1 MRIGID
7 ARLLAMPLTGIGRY
21 TAELSRALVA
31 QADAGCDSG
40 ALPDVFHFYMP
51 AAPVAGRWD
60 APQVRLRAG
69 RVRGGRPAR
78 MLWSQ
83 TVMPWLAAR
92 DGVDVFWGTS
102 HRLPRLLPPHI
113 ARVVTIHDLVW
124 RHAGETM
131 RPLSRWMEQRLMP
144 QAVRMADRIVTD
156 SQSTADDLT
165 DAFPAVRERLRVVHL
180 GATPMP
186 PPADRAALPSLGIV
200 KPYVLFVGT
209 LEPRK
214 NLRRLLGAWA
224 SLPAVLRQAH
234 QLVIAGGKGWGDVD
248 VPQLVQALGLGDTA
262 LVLGYVSDAQL
273 ARLYAHA
280 RFLAMPSLYE
290 GFGLPLVESMAHGVP
305 VLTANCSAM
314 PEVAG
319 DAGLLVDPL
328 SESDIARGLTALL
341 TDDALHARLAARAHA
356 RAAQFSWAR
365 AARQMRAI
373 FAEAVAER
381 RAHPSQHR
389 ATGGP

>member
-1 MRIGID
+1 MHVGID

-21 TAELSRALVA
+21 TAELSRALIA
-31 QADAGCDSG
+31 QADVGGSG
-40 ALPDVFHFYMP
+40 AALPDRFYLYMP
-51 AAPVAGRWD
+51 GPPLTGDWAV
-60 APQVRLRAG
+60 PQVRLRAG
-69 RVRGGRPAR
+69 RVRGGRAAR

-83 TVMPWLAAR
+83 TVMPWQAAR

-102 HRLPRLLPPHI
+102 HRLPRFLPAHV

-124 RHAGETM
+124 RHAGDTM
-131 RPLSRWMEQRLMP
+131 RPLSRWMEAHLMP
-144 QAVRMADRIVTD
+144 QAVHMADRIVAD
-156 SQSTADDLT
+156 SQSTANDLVA
-165 DAFPAVRERLRVVHL
+165 AFPTVRERVRVVHL

-186 PPADRAALPSLGIV
+186 APADRAALASLGIV

-224 SLPAVLRQAH
+224 SLPAALRQAH
-234 QLVIAGGKGWGDVD
+234 QLVIAGGKGWGGVD
-248 VPQLVQALGLGDTA
+248 VPQLVQALGLGDA
-262 LVLGYVSDAQL
+262 VLVLGYVSDAQL
-273 ARLYAHA
+273 AGLYAHA

-305 VLTANCSAM
+305 VLTANRSAM

-319 DAGLLVDPL
+319 DAGVLVNPL
-328 SESDIARGLTALL
+328 SEADITRGLAALL
-341 TDDALHARLAARAHA
+341 TDDALHARLAGRAREW
-356 RAAQFSWAR
+356 AAQFSWAR
-365 AARQMRAI
+365 AAQQMRVI

-381 RAHPSQHR
+381 RARYPHHR
-389 ATGGP
+389 PAGEP